1 MYGDLGHRQKIYAGS
16 PQLGHSE
23 MYGGHAGTEMYA
35 GMLPQEMGG
44 RTSAMGY
51 ARPYDGGYQQ

>member
-1 MYGDLGHRQKIYAGS
+1 MYAGS

-44 RTSAMGY
+44 RTPAMGY